1 MNTIEIENKF
11 TGFKKSYR
19 TKKFPAISTIQKHL
33 KNSKCEGCKS
43 STSIKINGEFWALDN
58 IGNGLELFKKY

>member
-1 MNTIEIENKF
+1 MNTVEIENKF

-33 KNSKCEGCKS
+33 RNSKCKDCTS
-43 STSIKINGEFWALDN
+43 STSIKINGELYALDD
-58 IGNGLELFKKY
+58 IGSGLELFKKY